1 MQKRTI
7 HKILI
12 PTDFSVGAR
21 RASKIGIEYAK
32 QFNADVILFHSFS
45 IPVVDITANV
55 NALENLKSAVEQ
67 DLKKEVQNLREEYG
81 DISIEGIFEFGP
93 AVDWIQKLVEEKNID
108 LIVMGTKGETDAAN
122 LLFGSVTTHV
132 INNVTCPVLVIPK
145 GNRNHTIKEILFATD
160 FHFTND
166 TADYLAPVLRIIDEF
181 EPFVHVVSL
190 TLQVGLGSNVQNV
203 EKLKLKELF
212 KNTKHSF
219 HYVETDNIEK
229 GLLDFANKNKCDLIV
244 MLTRHYS
251 LWDRIFHKSLSKK
264 IALHSE
270 IPMLFLH
277 EK

>member
-1 MQKRTI
+1 MKKPSIR
-7 HKILI
+7 KILI

-21 RASKIGIEYAK
+21 RAAQIGTAYAK
-32 QFNADVILFHSFS
+32 QFDADIVLFHSFS
-45 IPVVDITANV
+45 VPAVDISANINIVDQLKTDASNELNREV
-55 NALENLKSAVEQ
+55 N
-67 DLKKEVQNLREEYG
+67 NLREEFG
-81 DISIEGIFEFGP
+81 DIKIEGIFEFGP
-93 AVDWIQKLVEEKNID
+93 AVDWIQKIVEDKGID
-108 LIVMGTKGETDAAN
+108 LVIMGTKGETDAAN
-122 LLFGSVTTHV
+122 LFFGSVASHV
-132 INNVTCPVLVIPK
+132 INNVSCPVLVIPK
-145 GNRNHTIKEILFATD
+145 GNRSHTINEILFATD

-166 TADYLAPVLRIIDEF
+166 TADYLAPVLQFVNEF
-181 EPFVHVVSL
+181 EPFVHVVSM

-203 EKLKLKELF
+203 EKMKLKELF

-229 GLLDFANKNKCDLIV
+229 GILNFAEKNKCDLIV

-264 IALHSE
+264 IALQSE